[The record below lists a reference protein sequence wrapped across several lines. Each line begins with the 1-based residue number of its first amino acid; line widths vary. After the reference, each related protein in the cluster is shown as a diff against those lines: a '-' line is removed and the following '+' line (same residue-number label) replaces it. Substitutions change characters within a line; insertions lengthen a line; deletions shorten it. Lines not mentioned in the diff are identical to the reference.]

1 MQMQNIYECETVGN
15 LAQADLPAQSI
26 RAIVN
31 HKIGNSLAGALGGLR
46 DNARLLS
53 DLLAFVPRLASFSDA
68 EREIA
73 FTVIA
78 AKLRDAIENNGQAAD
93 DCRDAAQVIH
103 FLQAGTVGMM
113 H

>member
-1 MQMQNIYECETVGN
+1 MQTQNIYECEKVGN
-15 LAQADLPAQSI
+15 LAQADLPAQSV

-68 EREIA
+68 EREVALTIVA
-73 FTVIA
+73 D
-78 AKLRDAIENNGQAAD
+78 KLRAAIANNNQAVD
-93 DCRDAAQVIH
+93 DCRDGAQVIH
-103 FLQAGTVGMM
+103 LLQAGTIGMM